1 MREQNDVVIGEGKKR
16 DSRRTFEVKDR
27 SIQGEK
33 GQKIIAKSLK
43 RERGERRKEK
53 IIADMNC
60 GLKLKEE

>member
-1 MREQNDVVIGEGKKR
+1 MVVEERKKR
-16 DSRRTFEVKDR
+16 DSRRTFEVKDS

-33 GQKIIAKSLK
+33 RTENNNIKFK
-43 RERGERRKEK
+43 REREERRKEK